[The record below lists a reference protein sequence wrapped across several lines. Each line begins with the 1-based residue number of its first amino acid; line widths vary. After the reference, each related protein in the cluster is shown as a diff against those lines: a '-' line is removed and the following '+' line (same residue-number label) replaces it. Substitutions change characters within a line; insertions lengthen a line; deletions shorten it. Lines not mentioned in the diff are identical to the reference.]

1 MEELSSKSI
10 KSESELIGLQ
20 NSNKTLDLNHV
31 ILKKSREIQISK
43 LKELR
48 DEAEKMQEDQ
58 AQCDQVEAQLKQVSL
73 KSYPCNGVKRS
84 NSALTGRGR
93 CRANNNFRAHL
104 NFYF

>member
-58 AQCDQVEAQLKQVSL
+58 AQCDLVEAQLKQVSR
-73 KSYPCNGVKRS
+73 KSS
-84 NSALTGRGR
+84 DRGR
-93 CRANNNFRAHL
+93 
-104 NFYF
+104 Y

>member
-1 MEELSSKSI
+1 MTNEIEEISSKSI

-58 AQCDQVEAQLKQVSL
+58 AQCDLVEAQLKQVSR
-73 KSYPCNGVKRS
+73 KSYD
-84 NSALTGRGR
+84 RGR
-93 CRANNNFRAHL
+93 F
-104 NFYF
+104 